1 MSWIWTKHIWSRWV
15 TPHWLYGG
23 GCAIYYSSYSS
34 LFYSLILLHVVN
46 TSPTD
51 TVDHPPCPQ
60 TFHIKVNFWTCTD
73 DQAVR
78 EWGLVSA
85 DPWDEDYCCTWWK
98 GAADIA
104 NKGSQSGNAQ
114 DLCLGLLP
122 PNPPLLLPYPNMTAS
137 LLRAKVWG
145 QFFCNQY
152 TDRTFSSAHVYGN
165 DHLWWVVT
173 AVSAWCWTLIGCI
186 CCQEVW
192 GPFDLARLPRS

>member
-1 MSWIWTKHIWSRWV
+1 MSD
-15 TPHWLYGG
+15 
-23 GCAIYYSSYSS
+23 SS
-34 LFYSLILLHVVN
+34 LTIWGWLCYTLLLLLLSLLLFDIAACGKHLAHRYSW
-46 TSPTD
+46 P
-51 TVDHPPCPQ
+51 PPCPQ

-73 DQAVR
+73 DQAER

-122 PNPPLLLPYPNMTAS
+122 PNPPSLLPYPNMTAS

-152 TDRTFSSAHVYGN
+152 SDHTFSSAHVYGN